1 MKKKLFLILLITLI
15 PILLTTG
22 CSSKN
27 DKETALAF
35 KEEYESL
42 NGKTNSSG
50 KEHRSVTIPSDNPF
64 EKVSASDIV
73 KMIKDGGTFY
83 VYFGDKLCPWCRSV
97 IEKACDVSKD
107 NNIEKIYY
115 VNIWDDDGGEILRD
129 KYQLVD
135 GEAVQLIEG
144 TDDYYKLLEYFD
156 DLLSD
161 YTLSDQDGNK
171 ILVGEK
177 RIFAPNFVYV
187 KDGKAVKLIDGISEL
202 QTDSRE
208 ELTDEMLSDEEKQF
222 NELFDR

>member
-73 KMIKDGGTFY
+73 KMIKDGDTFY